1 MKMETF
7 EEKAQRLPQKI
18 KDELESYMD
27 VVLGI
32 SSLET
37 YTKAIE
43 NELET
48 RLENS
53 KTNSQPVENV
63 LKDLAEKH
71 GLQR

>member
-1 MKMETF
+1 METF